1 MMPCLAVQ
9 EDLRRQVGERVA
21 AALEAKGVVQ
31 PRGKPFLRLRV
42 SPVLPK
48 DLVASLSGAGE
59 LDLPFNVRVWDAQEL
74 GDLREGHVYQVP
86 LACRVPRASCP
97 AT

>member
-1 MMPCLAVQ
+1 MMMRCSVQ

-42 SPVLPK
+42 SPVLPE
-48 DLVASLSGAGE
+48 DLVSSLSGASGE
-59 LDLPFNVRVWDAQEL
+59 LDLPFNVRVWDSQEL
-74 GDLREGHVYQVP
+74 GDLREGHVYQVGP
-86 LACRVPRASCP
+86 LECP
-97 AT
+97 S